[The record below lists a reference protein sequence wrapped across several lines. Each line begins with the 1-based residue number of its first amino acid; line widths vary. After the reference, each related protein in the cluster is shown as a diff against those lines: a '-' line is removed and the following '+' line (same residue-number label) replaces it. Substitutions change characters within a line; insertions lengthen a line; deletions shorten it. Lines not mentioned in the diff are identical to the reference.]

1 MTTPLITRRRALV
14 SGAAALLAPAAGLAQ
29 KPDWGGPILDIHLHP
44 RNQEDGEI
52 AHMDGCGVAK
62 AVILGNAAVRERTQA
77 RMARAPGRM
86 KVFASVDVTRPDAI
100 AVLEAAVKAGAI
112 GLGEL
117 KSQVAADGPEM
128 RRVYALAAELGVPVL
143 LHFQDGPAGQ
153 VFNGGIQRFAAVLKA
168 YPKTT
173 FIGHAN
179 SFWANISMEA
189 PPDVAYPKGSVKK
202 GGVTDLMLAEYPNL
216 YGDLSA
222 NSGRN
227 ALGRDPEFAG
237 RFLER
242 HAAKLMFGSD
252 CPCRDGAG
260 AGQVS
265 QEAWIKDKCV
275 ARETLTALK
284 ELTSASLFRR
294 ITWENGARLFKLPG

>member
-1 MTTPLITRRRALV
+1 VIHRRAFLAGIAV
-14 SGAAALLAPAAGLAQ
+14 TPFAVAAD
-29 KPDWGGPILDIHLHP
+29 KPDWGGQVIDIHLHP
-44 RNQEDGEI
+44 RNQDGGEI

-62 AVILGNAAVRERTQA
+62 AIILGAASTQERTKG
-77 RMARAPGRM
+77 RMEKAPGRM
-86 KVFASVDVTRPDAI
+86 KFFASVDLTRPDAV
-100 AVLEAAVKAGAI
+100 ATLRAAVKAGAI

-117 KSQVAADGPEM
+117 KSQVECDGPEM
-128 RRVYALAAELGVPVL
+128 RRVYELAAELQVPVT

-153 VFNGGIQRFAAVLKA
+153 VFNGGVQRFGAILKA

-179 SFWANISMEA
+179 SFWANISTEA
-189 PPDVAYPKGSVKK
+189 PPDVAYPSGPVKR
-202 GGVTDLMLAEYPNL
+202 GGVTDRLLSEYPNL

-227 ALGRDPEFAG
+227 SLGRDPDFAA

-242 HAAKLMFGSD
+242 HQNKLMFGSD

-265 QEAWIKDKCV
+265 REAWIKDKCV

-284 ELTSASLFRR
+284 KLTTPELFRK
-294 ITWENGARLFKLPG
+294 ITWGNAAKLLNVSA